1 MKIFIS
7 VDMEGISGVVHSS
20 QAAPNRRDYEWA
32 RSMMA
37 GDANAAIEGA
47 LAGGATEIVV
57 ADAHDGMRNLRLNE
71 LHPAASLVSGSGR
84 PLSMIHGISAGFD
97 AVFLVG
103 YHAMC
108 GVRDG
113 IMNHAYISQG
123 LQRIKLNGREVGE
136 IGIFGSIAGGF
147 GVPVALVTGDEA
159 CCREALEWLPR
170 AQTASVKTGIN
181 RFAAQCLSQ
190 QRAHE
195 LIRERAKS
203 ALQAEVLGALQ
214 PLAPPPQTRFEIEFT
229 GSQCADYA
237 ARVPG
242 VLRLD
247 DRTLAIENSVY
258 LDAFASLRL
267 CLELASGAFDSD
279 Y

>member
-1 MKIFIS
+1 MKVFIS

-20 QAAPNRRDYEWA
+20 QAGPGRRDYEWA
-32 RSMMA
+32 RTMMA

-71 LHPAASLVSGSGR
+71 LHGAASLVSGSGR
-84 PLSMIHGISAGFD
+84 PLSMIHGIGADFD
-97 AVFLVG
+97 AVFMVG

-113 IMNHAYISQG
+113 IMNHAYISQA
-123 LQRIKLNGREVGE
+123 LQRIRLNGREIGE

-147 GVPVALVTGDEA
+147 GVPVALVTGDDA
-159 CCREALEWLPR
+159 CCREALEWLPDVR
-170 AQTASVKTGIN
+170 TASVKTGIN

-190 QRAHE
+190 QKAHE
-195 LIRERAKS
+195 LIRDSAKA
-203 ALQAEVLGALQ
+203 ALQSDVLSQMQ
-214 PLAPPPQTRFEIEFT
+214 PLHPPQTTRFEVEFT

-242 VLRLD
+242 VTSVD
-247 DRTLAIENSVY
+247 DRTVAVENDDY
-258 LDAFASLRL
+258 LTAFASLRL
-267 CLELASGAFDSD
+267 CLELASGAFDTD

>member
-1 MKIFIS
+1 MKVFIS

-20 QAAPNRRDYEWA
+20 QAGPGRRDYDWA
-32 RSMMA
+32 RTMMA

-47 LAGGATEIVV
+47 LEGGASEIVV

-84 PLSMIHGISAGFD
+84 PLSMIHGISSDFD

-123 LQRIKLNGREVGE
+123 LQRIQLNGREVGE
-136 IGIFGSIAGGF
+136 IGVFGSIAGGF
-147 GVPVALVTGDEA
+147 GVPVTLVTGDDA
-159 CCREALEWLPR
+159 CCREALDWLPGV
-170 AQTASVKTGIN
+170 QNASVKTGIN

-190 QRAHE
+190 QKAHE
-195 LIRERAKS
+195 MIRRSAKA
-203 ALQAEVLGALQ
+203 ALQSEFLSGIA
-214 PLAPPPQTRFEIEFT
+214 PLAPPYDTRFEIEFT

-242 VLRLD
+242 TSRVD
-247 DRTLAIENSVY
+247 DRTVAIENSDY
-258 LDAFASLRL
+258 LAAFASLRL
-267 CLELASGAFDSD
+267 CLELASGAFDPD